1 MSKTSMLTARIE
13 PELKTEAEDILS
25 RLGISAGSAITMF
38 YRQIVLQRAIPFP
51 LTLHH
56 PALPDLGQMTRADFD
71 REMQLG
77 DNAIRAGKV
86 QPAAE
91 AFADLRAA
99 LTK

>member
-13 PELKTEAEDILS
+13 PGLKTEAEDILA

-51 LTLHH
+51 LTLR
-56 PALPDLGQMTRADFD
+56 PLPPPDIAKMTRSDFD
-71 REMQLG
+71 REMQRG
-77 DNAIRAGKV
+77 DDAIQTGKV

-99 LTK
+99 LPG

>member
-13 PELKTEAEDILS
+13 PGLKTEAEDILS

-56 PALPDLGQMTRADFD
+56 PPQPDLDRMTRADFE
-71 REMQLG
+71 REMQVG
-77 DNAIRAGKV
+77 EDAIRAGQL

-91 AFADLRAA
+91 AFADLHAA
-99 LTK
+99 LPQ